1 MTHLNGSTRR
11 ARLIGL
17 GMLAGAFL
25 AGALSGA
32 AVVRVVSADEPAV
45 RAGAE
50 EEHGRRHSRPNL
62 FDELDLTEEQ
72 RIQIEAILERRRKQI
87 DAFWAEFGPKL
98 RAIRDSTRSEIR
110 EVLTPE
116 QRELEER
123 LWRARRRHSG
133 REEGKPPKPPVQQEG
148 KQE

>member
-17 GMLAGAFL
+17 GMLVGAFL

-32 AVVRVVSADEPAV
+32 AVVRVLSADEPVA
-45 RAGAE
+45 RSGAR
-50 EEHGRRHSRPNL
+50 EEHGRRHSGPDL
-62 FDELDLTEEQ
+62 FDELGLTEEQ
-72 RIQIEAILERRRKQI
+72 RIQVDAILERRRKQI
-87 DAFWAEFGPKL
+87 DAFWAEFGPIL

-116 QRELEER
+116 QRELEDR
-123 LWRARRRHSG
+123 FWRARHG
-133 REEGKPPKPPVQQEG
+133 RPGRGEGKPPKAPVQEG
-148 KQE
+148 KHE